1 MTYLEKILEEHR
13 SKANEDSRSFKSL
26 YEEAVVEK
34 PTKGFINALNGQ
46 RKGEIAVIAEVK
58 RKSPS
63 KGNLVSELNPS
74 QWILEI
80 FAMHELWVL
89 MQSF

>member
-34 PTKGFINALNGQ
+34 HKGFINALNGQ
-46 RKGEIAVIAEVK
+46 RRE
-58 RKSPS
+58 R
-63 KGNLVSELNPS
+63 LL
-74 QWILEI
+74 
-80 FAMHELWVL
+80 
-89 MQSF
+89 

>member
-58 RKSPS
+58 RKSPWF
-63 KGNLVSELNPS
+63 KLALQED
-74 QWILEI
+74 ILLC
-80 FAMHELWVL
+80 ALTTP
-89 MQSF
+89 